1 MKLLV
6 VLFFCF
12 FVLSAES
19 LEASTPFERWSRG
32 IEEVIESVSNQY
44 KNRIKIISGEHEIE
58 KDFLWAIVVVESNG
72 NSSAISSTGVKGLT
86 MLTSDVV
93 DLIKSKTGI
102 TIDPFHPYE
111 SLWGGA
117 WYLRYLM
124 EKYDF
129 SIEMAVAAY
138 HYGPAGLRRM
148 LSRNNLENLYY
159 YKKIEHTVNIISQ
172 NY

>member
-6 VLFFCF
+6 VLLFCF
-12 FVLSAES
+12 FVLSAET

-32 IEEVIESVSNQY
+32 IEEVIENVYNQY
-44 KNRIKIISGEHEIE
+44 RNRIKIISEEHEIE
-58 KDFLWAIVVVESNG
+58 KNFLWALVVVESNG
-72 NSSAISSTGVKGLT
+72 NSSAVSSTGVRGLT

-117 WYLRYLM
+117 WYLKHLM
-124 EKYDF
+124 ENYNF
-129 SIEMAVAAY
+129 SIEMAITAY
-138 HYGPAGLRRM
+138 HYGPTGLRRM
-148 LSRNNLENLYY
+148 LLKNNLENLYY
-159 YKKIEHTVNIISQ
+159 YRKIEHTISIINR